1 MTPFVCQR
9 RVEFC
14 DTDMA
19 GMMHFSNFFRFM
31 EFAEQEFRRTRGL
44 SVNWV
49 EGAGHFGFPRVS
61 AACDYMIP
69 ARFEQVLEI
78 QVTVS
83 KLGSKSVTFGFEFR
97 HQGTVIATGEMTSV
111 CCLVGTGGAIEAVAI
126 PDAIRAGLTGGQG
139 AKPDRSP

>member
-1 MTPFVCQR
+1 MTPFLCHR

-31 EFAEQEFRRTRGL
+31 EFAEQEFRRVRGL

-61 AACDYMIP
+61 ATCDYLKP

-78 QVTVS
+78 AVTVD
-83 KLGSKSVTFGFEFR
+83 KIGDKSVSFGFEFR
-97 HQGTVIATGEMTSV
+97 HDGGVIARGKMTSV
-111 CCLVGTGGAIEAVAI
+111 CCAVGTGGAIESVRI
-126 PDAIRAGLTGGQG
+126 PDAIRIKLAG
-139 AKPDRSP
+139 SPPA

>member
-1 MTPFVCQR
+1 MTPFICHR

-31 EFAEQEFRRTRGL
+31 EYAEQEFRRVRGL

-49 EGAGHFGFPRVS
+49 EGAGHYGFPRVS
-61 AACDYMIP
+61 ATCDYLKP

-78 QVTVS
+78 AVTVD
-83 KLGSKSVTFGFEFR
+83 KIGGKSVTFGFEFR
-97 HQGTVIATGEMTSV
+97 HAGTVIAKGQMTSV
-111 CCLVGTGGAIEAVAI
+111 CCLVGAGGTIEAVQI
-126 PDAIRAGLTGGQG
+126 PEAIRMKLAGPPP
-139 AKPDRSP
+139 A

>member
-1 MTPFVCQR
+1 MTPFLCHR

-31 EFAEQEFRRTRGL
+31 EFAEQEFRRVRGL

-61 AACDYMIP
+61 ASCDYLKP

-78 QVTVS
+78 AVTVD
-83 KLGSKSVTFGFEFR
+83 KIGDKSVSFGFEFR
-97 HQGTVIATGEMTSV
+97 HDGAVIARGKMASV
-111 CCLVGTGGAIEAVAI
+111 CCLVGSGGDIEAVRI
-126 PDAIRAGLTGGQG
+126 PDAIRIKLAG
-139 AKPDRSP
+139 SPPE

>member
-1 MTPFVCQR
+1 MTPFLCHR

-19 GMMHFSNFFRFM
+19 GMMHFSNFLRFM
-31 EFAEQEFRRTRGL
+31 EFAEQEFRRVRGL

-61 AACDYMIP
+61 ATCDYLKP

-78 QVTVS
+78 AVTVD
-83 KLGSKSVTFGFEFR
+83 KIGDKSVSFGFEFR
-97 HQGTVIATGEMTSV
+97 HEGTAIARGKMTSV
-111 CCLVGTGGAIEAVAI
+111 CCLVGTGGAIEAVRI
-126 PDAIRAGLTGGQG
+126 PDAIRIKLAG
-139 AKPDRSP
+139 SPAE

>member
-1 MTPFVCQR
+1 MTPFICHR

-31 EFAEQEFRRTRGL
+31 EFAEQEFRRSRGL

-61 AACDYMIP
+61 ATCDYLKP
-69 ARFEQVLEI
+69 ARFEHVLDI
-78 QVTVS
+78 AVTVD
-83 KLGSKSVTFGFEFR
+83 KVGGKSVTFSFEFR
-97 HQGTVIATGEMTSV
+97 HAGEVIARGEMTSV
-111 CCLVGTGGAIEAVAI
+111 CCLVGTGGAIQAVAI
-126 PDAIRAGLTGGQG
+126 PDAIRAKL
-139 AKPDRSP
+139 AE